1 MNKKQALRSS
11 EKTSLWPTIGFTILL
26 IFSLVL
32 IGWMVVHADRELR
45 DNMLQQTRQEA
56 QTLNL
61 DLIKELSG
69 TTADPNTTAYQQLE
83 KKISDIHL
91 ASPKCRYV
99 YLMGR
104 KADGK
109 VFFFVDVKDDS
120 KEEVPTAKPGEIYD
134 DASTELLNIFNTKV
148 SFVEGPLPDKW
159 GVWVSAL
166 VPLTDPQT
174 GAVVAVLGMDFPA
187 HDWKWNVAAKVALP
201 VGLVIVLLIGGLTAL
216 LATLRPSAS
225 PKPVLRR
232 IFPALTVLLLL
243 LIGGFVGL
251 LVRMHHERLI
261 EVSRQDAQEVV
272 NGLSQLLDDQSVA
285 LSALQEAL
293 VQDAN
298 LTVAL
303 KAGDRDR
310 LLTTYH
316 PLLKQLHARYGVSHF
331 YFSDTNRV
339 CVLRVHRPEKYG
351 DRFNRF
357 TALEAER
364 TGETASGIELG
375 PLGTFTLR
383 VVRPVFDS
391 GGLIGYL
398 ELGKEIEDVLDVAGN
413 VEGMEKVLLIRKNM
427 LDRPQW
433 EGGMRMMNRKADWD
447 RFSDRVI
454 SYSSIPFPKEAE
466 RLIGG
471 VQKGSGEISGEIRFD
486 SKDWRVMTELMSDA
500 SGQRVGELLLLQDV
514 TVLKAAH
521 YRLKIIAGTGAVVL
535 LTVLLGLIFVLLRR
549 TDVSISAQQAGLRES
564 EKRIRQLARHLET
577 VREEEH
583 THFANEL
590 HDELGQILTAIKIDL
605 AVVAAECPGE
615 GRMKEIINETQRLL
629 TEGVLGIHTLCREI
643 RPGALDDLGLEGA
656 LTGLVTD
663 WKQRNDAECDFSSDI
678 EEEVLTDKIRTAVF
692 RIVQEAL
699 TNVSTHAQAS
709 KVEINLVADEQ
720 ALHFSVADNGRGMET
735 GAESKPTSF
744 GLLHMRE
751 RLEALGG
758 EFHVE
763 SSPGKGT
770 RIEGTIPLPRKE

>member
-1 MNKKQALRSS
+1 
-11 EKTSLWPTIGFTILL
+11 
-26 IFSLVL
+26 
-32 IGWMVVHADRELR
+32 
-45 DNMLQQTRQEA
+45 
-56 QTLNL
+56 
-61 DLIKELSG
+61 
-69 TTADPNTTAYQQLE
+69 
-83 KKISDIHL
+83 
-91 ASPKCRYV
+91 
-99 YLMGR
+99 
-104 KADGK
+104 
-109 VFFFVDVKDDS
+109 
-120 KEEVPTAKPGEIYD
+120 
-134 DASTELLNIFNTKV
+134 
-148 SFVEGPLPDKW
+148 
-159 GVWVSAL
+159 
-166 VPLTDPQT
+166 
-174 GAVVAVLGMDFPA
+174 
-187 HDWKWNVAAKVALP
+187 
-201 VGLVIVLLIGGLTAL
+201 
-216 LATLRPSAS
+216 
-225 PKPVLRR
+225 
-232 IFPALTVLLLL
+232 
-243 LIGGFVGL
+243 
-251 LVRMHHERLI
+251 
-261 EVSRQDAQEVV
+261 
-272 NGLSQLLDDQSVA
+272 
-285 LSALQEAL
+285 
-293 VQDAN
+293 
-298 LTVAL
+298 
-303 KAGDRDR
+303 
-310 LLTTYH
+310 
-316 PLLKQLHARYGVSHF
+316 
-331 YFSDTNRV
+331 
-339 CVLRVHRPEKYG
+339 
-351 DRFNRF
+351 
-357 TALEAER
+357 
-364 TGETASGIELG
+364 
-375 PLGTFTLR
+375 
-383 VVRPVFDS
+383 
-391 GGLIGYL
+391 
-398 ELGKEIEDVLDVAGN
+398 
-413 VEGMEKVLLIRKNM
+413 
-427 LDRPQW
+427 
-433 EGGMRMMNRKADWD
+433 
-447 RFSDRVI
+447 
-454 SYSSIPFPKEAE
+454 
-466 RLIGG
+466 
-471 VQKGSGEISGEIRFD
+471 
-486 SKDWRVMTELMSDA
+486 
-500 SGQRVGELLLLQDV
+500 V

>member
-1 MNKKQALRSS
+1 MNKKQVPGRA
-11 EKTSLWPTIGFTILL
+11 EKTSHWPAVSFTILL
-26 IFSLVL
+26 ILSLTL
-32 IGWMVVHADRELR
+32 IGRVVVQADLELR
-45 DNMLQQTRQEA
+45 DNMLQQTRLES

-61 DLIKELSG
+61 DHIKALFG
-69 TTADPNTTAYQQLE
+69 TEADLNTPAYLQL
-83 KKISDIHL
+83 KKKLSDIRS
-91 ASPKCRYV
+91 AYPKCRYV

-109 VFFFVDVKDDS
+109 IFFFSDVQDDS
-120 KEEVPTAKPGEIYD
+120 KEETPTAKPGEIYD
-134 DASTELLNIFNTKV
+134 DASPELLNIFNSKEP
-148 SFVEGPLPDKW
+148 FVEGPLPDKW
-159 GVWVSAL
+159 GVWISAL
-166 VPLTDPQT
+166 VPITDPVD
-174 GAVVAVLGMDFPA
+174 GKVPAVLGMDFDA
-187 HDWKWNVAAKVALP
+187 RDWKWNVAAKAAVP
-201 VGLVIVLLIGGLTAL
+201 VGLVLVLMIGGLTAL
-216 LATLRPSAS
+216 LATRRASAS

-261 EVSRQDAQEVV
+261 EVSRQDAQEVL
-272 NGLSQLLDDQSVA
+272 NGLRQLLDDQSKA
-285 LSALQEAL
+285 LAAVQETL
-293 VQDAN
+293 VGDAN

-310 LLTTYH
+310 LLATYH
-316 PLLKQLHARYGVSHF
+316 PLLKQLHARYRISHF

-339 CVLRVHRPEKYG
+339 CVLRVHKPEKYG

-398 ELGKEIEDVLDVAGN
+398 ELGKEIEDVLDAAGN

-427 LDRPQW
+427 LDRSRW
-433 EGGMRMMNRKADWD
+433 EEGMRMMNRKADWD
-447 RFSDRVI
+447 RFPDCVI

-471 VQKGSGEISGEIRFD
+471 VRNGSGDTPGQLRFD
-486 SKDWRVMTELMSDA
+486 SKDWRMMPHPMSDA

-521 YRLKIIAGTGAVVL
+521 YRLKTIAGTGAVVL

-549 TDVSISAQQAGLRES
+549 TDISLSAQQASLRES
-564 EKRIRQLARHLET
+564 EKRIRQLAQHLET

-615 GRMKEIINETQRLL
+615 GRMKEIIGETQRLL

-656 LTGLVTD
+656 LTGLVAD

-678 EEEVLTDKIRTAVF
+678 DEEVLTDKIRTAVF

-699 TNVSTHAQAS
+699 TNVSIHAQAS

-770 RIEGTIPLPRKE
+770 RIEGAIPLPQKG